1 MSRRVKA
8 AKTVSLILA
17 LALTAA
23 FFGGCV
29 TEDSYTPELPVSYD
43 KPPAPSEDA
52 GAQGRF
58 DAKLYY
64 IPFVGAFQIPA
75 LFPTPYQ

>member
-23 FFGGCV
+23 FFGGCM

-64 IPFVGAFQIPA
+64 ISEDGLKFGMASYI
-75 LFPTPYQ
+75 

>member
-23 FFGGCV
+23 FFGGCM

-43 KPPAPSEDA
+43 KPPCAKR
-52 GAQGRF
+52 GRRGSG
-58 DAKLYY
+58 
-64 IPFVGAFQIPA
+64 PV
-75 LFPTPYQ
+75 